1 MKEIPLTQGKVAI
14 VDDRDYPKLA
24 RHKWSALLVGKN
36 WYAVNGGGKTFK
48 YMHRLILKTLPGY
61 QIDHRN
67 HNGLD
72 NRRSN
77 LRLCNRSQ
85 NSFNR
90 APGRHSTS
98 RYKGV
103 YWRKTRSK
111 WQVSISVNSCL
122 RYLGIFRHEVIA
134 AKRYDETAKAVAG
147 EFAWLNFPYRLRRRN
162 IYRWLRAT
170 AGRVF
175 SVTFIKRLTGE
186 ERTLVARVGV
196 CRNQKGGSLPFNP
209 RKKKLIVVF
218 DMNDRIYKCI
228 PIDGIEAV
236 TYRARR
242 YRVD

>member
-14 VDDRDYPKLA
+14 VDNRDYPKLA
-24 RHKWSALLVGKN
+24 RHKWCAGRYGDNFYALRDNGRVVG
-36 WYAVNGGGKTFK
+36 
-48 YMHRLILKTLPGY
+48 MHRVILKAPAGPEV
-61 QIDHRN
+61 DHRN

-77 LRLCNRSQ
+77 LRLCTRSQ

-90 APGRHSTS
+90 APRAHSTS
-98 RYKGV
+98 QYKGV
-103 YWRKTRSK
+103 CWLKTRSK
-111 WQVSISVNSCL
+111 WQVSISVNSRF

-134 AKRYDETAKAVAG
+134 AKRYDEAAKAAAG
-147 EFAWLNFPYRLRRRN
+147 EFAWLNFPYRLTRRN
-162 IYRWLRAT
+162 IYRWLMAT
-170 AGRVF
+170 AGKVF
-175 SVTFIKRLTGE
+175 SVTFIKRTTGE
-186 ERTLVARVGV
+186 EKTLAARVGV